1 MAKIQELYQ
10 DSLLFLGVPS
20 RELDADL
27 FLFFYLLFFFS
38 PTDFQEEVSSSL
50 HELVSCPILRL

>member
-1 MAKIQELYQ
+1 MAKMQELYQ

-27 FLFFYLLFFFS
+27 FLFFYLHFF
-38 PTDFQEEVSSSL
+38 PN
-50 HELVSCPILRL
+50 

>member
-10 DSLLFLGVPS
+10 DSLLFLGAPS

-27 FLFFYLLFFFS
+27 FLFFYLHFFPNRFSRGGLFM
-38 PTDFQEEVSSSL
+38 SL
-50 HELVSCPILRL
+50 HELISCPILRL

>member
-10 DSLLFLGVPS
+10 DSLLFLGAPS

-27 FLFFYLLFFFS
+27 FLFFYLLFFFPQLIFKRRS
-38 PTDFQEEVSSSL
+38 LQVCTSSFRALS
-50 HELVSCPILRL
+50 